1 MVCLLNLDRK
11 LARYLLRKE
20 GIGVKIPTQWG
31 RLCEKWISACAR
43 CGLKKWMCLS
53 YCTPLFSRLM
63 ARQEFVHFYGRKMC
77 RNRCSLVVPLIRYK
91 TLYLLIWKIRYPED
105 SRYSFDYLLVGSLER
120 TYLRFFGSHTRGNR
134 FHWKVWSRS
143 WYRGVEVRE
152 EKEDSSHDDR

>member
-20 GIGVKIPTQWG
+20 GIGVKIHTQWG

-91 TLYLLIWKIRYPED
+91 TLYLLIWKIRYSYRNCRCPVPQECT
-105 SRYSFDYLLVGSLER
+105 SKSKGGYRIPAIMHLFWTKIPS
-120 TYLRFFGSHTRGNR
+120 TRHHFIYMIYGNT
-134 FHWKVWSRS
+134 
-143 WYRGVEVRE
+143 
-152 EKEDSSHDDR
+152 